1 MTKFATRT
9 GRILQG
15 RYKVGAPI
23 AEGGM
28 GVVYRAERVGIERP
42 VVVKFL
48 HAVLTDQPGVVDRFE
63 REARATA
70 RLNHPN
76 CVSLVDFGLD
86 DGAPYLVMEYVEG
99 RTLADILDK
108 GPVSP
113 PRALHIA
120 RQILAGLAHAHTRG
134 ILHRD
139 LKPANV
145 MIIDAVE
152 TDDFVKILD
161 FGLAKLL
168 GPSEVGGDV
177 TVQGIAIGTPGYMS
191 PEQAS
196 GIPSDKRADIYC
208 IGALLYHLVSGQK
221 PFDGDDVHSV
231 LRRHREET
239 PLGPRGLVAEI
250 SVELERLI
258 LRAMERDPARRY
270 QSAEDMIDALKATP
284 EWARH
289 LRGDD
294 AASRPARIG
303 AVGGSAT
310 QDSQTRAEQPASR
323 AKARRRAGGGAWLG
337 GGLLLGAAATAG
349 AGWATGALDLGA
361 IGIGAPRTPP
371 PVAAQVCPPAAMTP
385 AGTAPA
391 PAPTASTP
399 SVAPAAIA
407 DAGVAPAAIPE
418 AGAAAP
424 TGAGAQA
431 AARAD
436 EADDDGAGED
446 DRQPPPEIA
455 DAAQRPAPNVRSLGD
470 VRALLKRNDVDGA
483 LAGLYKLR
491 RAKPPAKVSA
501 EIATL
506 LGHIYYDRRWY
517 TDALREYRYA
527 CQIDPKRRGDTTL
540 INNTIRTLADK
551 KTNARARRLIGEV
564 LGRAALPSLRQ
575 AAEGKGAFRGAPSE
589 LKKRAAAAIPLVDNR
604 PIAKRR

>member
-48 HAVLTDQPGVVDRFE
+48 HAVLTEQPGVVDRFE

-76 CVSLVDFGLD
+76 CVALVDFGLD
-86 DGAPYLVMEYVEG
+86 EGAPYLVMEYVEG

-108 GPVSP
+108 GPLP
-113 PRALHIA
+113 PTRALHIA

-168 GPSEVGGDV
+168 GPSEMGGDV

-258 LRAMERDPARRY
+258 LRAMERDPAKRY

-284 EWARH
+284 EWQRRV
-289 LRGDD
+289 RGED
-294 AASRPARIG
+294 ASRGTARIG
-303 AVGGSAT
+303 AVGGGAT
-310 QDSQTRAEQPASR
+310 HDSQTRAEQPASR
-323 AKARRRAGGGAWLG
+323 AKARRRGRGGLWLG
-337 GGLLLGAAATAG
+337 GGLLLGVAATGG
-349 AGWATGALDLGA
+349 AGVATGALDLGA

-371 PVAAQVCPPAAMTP
+371 ATTAQVCPPAPTP
-385 AGTAPA
+385 ATTAPA
-391 PAPTASTP
+391 PIVPVPVTLTDGGASPAPAAPDASAASPTVA
-399 SVAPAAIA
+399 SVAPT
-407 DAGVAPAAIPE
+407 PARPAE
-418 AGAAAP
+418 
-424 TGAGAQA
+424 
-431 AARAD
+431 

-446 DRQPPPEIA
+446 DHQPPAEVA
-455 DAAQRPAPNVRSLGD
+455 EAAGKSAPNVRSLGD

-506 LGHIYYDRRWY
+506 IGHLYFDRRWY

-527 CQIDPKRRGDTTL
+527 CQIDPKRRSDGTL
-540 INNTIRTLADK
+540 INNTIRTLGDK

-575 AAEGKGAFRGAPSE
+575 AAAGQGAFRGAPSE
-589 LKKRAAAAIPLVDNR
+589 LKKRAAAALPLVDGR
-604 PIAKRR
+604 SVAKRR